1 MFNVYF
7 INKWAK
13 ILYIG
18 FITRNNWFWFW
29 CGVTVYVCIGKCEPN
44 RWLIVR
50 ELSSCNSKKG
60 VFVCTQRRMREYNS
74 INRKSMAYFTSECTR
89 HTGHTHACT
98 HTYLSILSWRFHFFG
113 SIGEKTLRITWM
125 WFGER
130 KILVSSAYSQT
141 TMTRRQWI

>member
-18 FITRNNWFWFW
+18 FITQNNWFWFW

-60 VFVCTQRRMREYNS
+60 VFVCTQRRMRVYNS

-89 HTGHTHACT
+89 HTGHTHACMHAHIFIHFKLTVSLFWFDWGKNVT
-98 HTYLSILSWRFHFFG
+98 HYVNVIWREKN
-113 SIGEKTLRITWM
+113 IGV
-125 WFGER
+125 
-130 KILVSSAYSQT
+130 VSL
-141 TMTRRQWI
+141 